1 MELHFDF
8 KEDTLDIEVEGN
20 SYPQERA
27 KFIILNL
34 SIPKDYQEK
43 MLQFINKYHQNKPIF
58 DTLKFIQ
65 NNFEK
70 LYKES
75 HFKLQNQFYSRK
87 QLDKKLKLEKER

>member
-1 MELHFDF
+1 MRPLLFEKEMEMHFDF

-27 KFIILNL
+27 TFIILNP

-43 MLQFINKYHQNKPIF
+43 MLSFINKYHLNKSIF

-65 NNFEK
+65 NNF
-70 LYKES
+70 
-75 HFKLQNQFYSRK
+75 
-87 QLDKKLKLEKER
+87 